1 MPKMRV
7 LIVHPL
13 LGPDFS
19 VHDVFTGWYEA
30 LKELGVEVAPF
41 NLNDRLVA
49 FANALADTHQYDETG
64 HPIVKNMFT
73 EEGVFYAAMEG
84 LSHALLTF
92 WPDVVLCVSGFFL
105 NAGTMQLMRMRN
117 FKIVMLCT
125 EAPYQDSEQLER
137 GQLADLV
144 LLNDPVNLEMFR
156 EHVPAEYMP
165 HAYRPSL
172 HRPRQGPRNPELA
185 SDLCFIGTAFPSR
198 VSFFELMDL
207 DGIDVLLGGNEWGK
221 LDPSSPLAR
230 CVGSGLG
237 EPDCVD
243 NEQGVR
249 LYQHA
254 KTGINLYRRE
264 TSITEGW
271 DGEAWAMGPREVEMA
286 ACQLFFLRDKREEGN
301 EVFPMLPVFDG
312 PQDASEKLRWWLA
325 HDRERERAAE
335 RARAAIADRT
345 FENNAKRFLALA
357 EKL

>member
-1 MPKMRV
+1 MRV

-144 LLNDPVNLEMFR
+144 LLNDPVNLGMFR
-156 EHVPAEYMP
+156 EHVRAEYMP

-172 HRPRQGPRNPELA
+172 HCARTCVSSAPR
-185 SDLCFIGTAFPSR
+185 SR
-198 VSFFELMDL
+198 A
-207 DGIDVLLGGNEWGK
+207 G
-221 LDPSSPLAR
+221 
-230 CVGSGLG
+230 
-237 EPDCVD
+237 
-243 NEQGVR
+243 
-249 LYQHA
+249 
-254 KTGINLYRRE
+254 
-264 TSITEGW
+264 
-271 DGEAWAMGPREVEMA
+271 
-286 ACQLFFLRDKREEGN
+286 
-301 EVFPMLPVFDG
+301 
-312 PQDASEKLRWWLA
+312 
-325 HDRERERAAE
+325 
-335 RARAAIADRT
+335 
-345 FENNAKRFLALA
+345 
-357 EKL
+357 

>member
-1 MPKMRV
+1 MRV

-144 LLNDPVNLEMFR
+144 LLNDPVNLGIFR
-156 EHVPAEYMP
+156 EHVRAEYMP

-172 HRPRQGPRNPELA
+172 HHPLTGPADPALR

-198 VSFFELMDL
+198 VEFFEAMDL

-271 DGEAWAMGPREVEMA
+271 DGEAWSMGPREVEMA
-286 ACQLFFLRDKREEGN
+286 ATGLWFTRDPRPEGDQ
-301 EVFPMLPVFDG
+301 VLPMLPTFTS
-312 PQDASEKLRWWLA
+312 PEEASEQIRWALRNNTL
-325 HDRERERAAE
+325 RQVAAA

-345 FENNAKRFLALA
+345 FENNARRFLALA